1 MKDSWPNQ
9 ALDLLIA
16 PEFVALEDGPVVSTL
31 RHSSFQWKK
40 LESSSFEDQ
49 LQLCIIYA
57 VVARRRKGSKEDR
70 CDFTEDVSFTA
81 YGHLE
86 ISLVGCVTKGLLSGT
101 SIGDLAERL
110 KDRFQVGLRLVLEQY
125 DPQRPKLSPERRRS

>member
-1 MKDSWPNQ
+1 VYYIRSC
-9 ALDLLIA
+9 
-16 PEFVALEDGPVVSTL
+16 S
-31 RHSSFQWKK
+31 
-40 LESSSFEDQ
+40 
-49 LQLCIIYA
+49 LQK
-57 VVARRRKGSKEDR
+57 KGSEGDR
-70 CDFTEDVSFTA
+70 CNFTEDVSFTS